1 MMEHKKVFLKRML
14 QLIIPMV
21 VLIGIIIGSYQVQI
35 TSIKASTSTS
45 YVQAEVTEI
54 LEDYSGGQPYLGNQ
68 KVRATIT
75 SGEYNGQSCVLE
87 NSNSYQ
93 RGAYCV
99 VGTKIIALI
108 AADSDGNLS
117 GSVYNYDRTA
127 MIYILLGMFALC
139 LILIG
144 GKKGVASLYAL
155 IFTFVCIICMY
166 IPLLYIGM
174 DGILAAILTAIVI
187 LVASIYI
194 INGWS
199 TKTVCAIIGTTIGVI
214 VSGLLAMAVGLASNL
229 TGYNMSDVESL
240 IYIANSSEL
249 SISNILYAGVL
260 ISALGAVM
268 DVSVSIVAALQEIH
282 EKAPNLKAKELFV
295 SGMHVGHDMMG
306 TMSNTLILAYT
317 GSATGVL
324 LTIYSYEMPYLQ
336 IMGYNSII
344 IEIVSGL
351 CGTIGVILTVPLQA
365 FITTVILKSKYF
377 EKFRKSK
384 ENKKLKK

>member
-1 MMEHKKVFLKRML
+1 MEHKKVFLKRML

-21 VLIGIIIGSYQVQI
+21 VLIGIIIGSYQVQVTKI
-35 TSIKASTSTS
+35 GAHANTE
-45 YVQAEVTEI
+45 YVKAEVTEI
-54 LEDYSGGQPYLGNQ
+54 LEDYSGGESFKGNQ
-68 KVRATIT
+68 KVRATVT
-75 SGEYNGQSCVLE
+75 SGEYSGQSCILE

-93 RGAYCV
+93 RGALCV
-99 VGTKIIALI
+99 VGTKIIVLI
-108 AADSDGNLS
+108 GTDSDGNLT
-117 GSVYNYDRTA
+117 GSVYNYDRTE
-127 MIYILLGMFALC
+127 MIYILLGLFALS

-166 IPLLYIGM
+166 IPLLYVGM
-174 DGILAAILTAIVI
+174 DGILAAVLTAIVI

-199 TKTVCAIIGTTIGVI
+199 IKTFCAIIGTTIGVVI
-214 VSGLLAMAVGLASNL
+214 SGLLAMIVGQASSL

-249 SISNILYAGVL
+249 SVSNILYAGVL

-268 DVSVSIVAALQEIH
+268 DVSVSVVAAMSEIH
-282 EKAPNLKAKELFV
+282 GKAPALKAKELFA

-317 GSATGVL
+317 GSATGVIM
-324 LTIYSYEMPYLQ
+324 TIYSYQMSYLQ

-365 FITTVILKSKYF
+365 FITTIVLKSKF
-377 EKFRKSK
+377 LKKFRKT
-384 ENKKLKK
+384 